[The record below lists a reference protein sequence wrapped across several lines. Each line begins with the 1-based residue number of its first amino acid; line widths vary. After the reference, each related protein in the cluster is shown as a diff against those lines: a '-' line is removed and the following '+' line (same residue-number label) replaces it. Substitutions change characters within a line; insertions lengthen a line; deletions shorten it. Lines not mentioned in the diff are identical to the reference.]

1 MFIIMQRLESDIAA
15 IGLLNLTDGFPC
27 TVESSAKNS
36 RDAQKLQEHMNG
48 GWKTCDGDQHGK
60 SAFL

>member
-1 MFIIMQRLESDIAA
+1 MCPTCTLEMFIIMQRLESDIAA

-48 GWKTCDGDQHGK
+48 G
-60 SAFL
+60 